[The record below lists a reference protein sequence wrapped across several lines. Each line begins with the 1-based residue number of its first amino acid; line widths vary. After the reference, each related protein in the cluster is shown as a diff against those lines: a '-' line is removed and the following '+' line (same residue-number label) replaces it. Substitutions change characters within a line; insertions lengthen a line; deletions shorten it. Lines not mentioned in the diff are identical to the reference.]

1 MVISMRVISMRV
13 MFMVLLLYGMAKEHE
28 GYVYGIVV
36 VGYGRKRSM
45 LPDAAIN
52 RKYDNSSVEE

>member
-36 VGYGRKRSM
+36 VGYGRRTSE
-45 LPDAAIN
+45 LSDAPLN
-52 RKYDNSSVEE
+52 MD